1 MIADA
6 SGGMKV
12 VARGNRYRPRGREAE
27 VIGPN
32 HNGLSTWHWLVGGA
46 ALVIILA
53 GLQAV
58 SGIVNPLLLAAF
70 LAIASATPL
79 NWMQRRGVPAVLAVM
94 VLFLGVG
101 LVFFL
106 LFLALRGAVETTAAQ
121 APQYQEQLTVVFNQ
135 VRDYA
140 IGMGLPPEAL
150 PEQVPLPAVGTL
162 TDAATTIAS
171 GIGQFTAA
179 TFLVL
184 LAFMFLL
191 LEESTLPGKLAVAFP
206 ASRRARVRTR
216 RFLRAVDRYIFIK
229 SATSTLTGV
238 IIGTG
243 LWLIGVDFPILWG
256 ILAGLLNFI
265 PTVGSI
271 IAAVPAVAVAL
282 LGGGLLDAVLTVA
295 LYVAVNVAIG
305 SITEPRLMGRTLGL
319 SPLVVLISLM
329 VWGWVFGPVGMLL
342 SIPLTMIAKLALE
355 AQPETRW
362 IAVMLSDRADERI
375 R

>member
-1 MIADA
+1 MTVLNQ
-6 SGGMKV
+6 K
-12 VARGNRYRPRGREAE
+12 
-27 VIGPN
+27 GP
-32 HNGLSTWHWLVGGA
+32 SSWHWLVGGA

-79 NWMQRRGVPAVLAVM
+79 NWMQRRGVPAAVAVM
-94 VLFLGVG
+94 ILFLGVG

-106 LFLALRGAVETTAAQ
+106 LFLALRGAVETMAAQ
-121 APQYQEQLTVVFNQ
+121 APQYQEQLTVVFGQ
-135 VRDYA
+135 VRDYVVA
-140 IGMGLPPEAL
+140 MGVPPEAL
-150 PEQVPLPAVGTL
+150 PEEVPLPAVGTL
-162 TDAATTIAS
+162 TDAAATIAS

-191 LEESTLPGKLAVAFP
+191 LEESTLPGKLSVAFP

-216 RFLRAVDRYIFIK
+216 RFLHAVDRYIFIK

-271 IAAVPAVAVAL
+271 IAAAPAVVVAL
-282 LGGGLLDAVLTVA
+282 LGGGLLDAVLTVV

-362 IAVMLSDRADERI
+362 IAVLLSDRADERI
-375 R
+375 G

>member
-1 MIADA
+1 MIPR
-6 SGGMKV
+6 SPG
-12 VARGNRYRPRGREAE
+12 RGSAAPGRFRSRSSVRETD
-27 VIGPN
+27 VTVLNQKGP
-32 HNGLSTWHWLVGGA
+32 SSWHWLVGGA

-79 NWMQRRGVPAVLAVM
+79 NWMQRRGVPAAVAVM
-94 VLFLGVG
+94 ILFLGVG

-106 LFLALRGAVETTAAQ
+106 LFLALRGAVETMAAQ
-121 APQYQEQLTVVFNQ
+121 APQYQEQLTVVFGQ
-135 VRDYA
+135 VRDYVVA
-140 IGMGLPPEAL
+140 MGVPPEAL
-150 PEQVPLPAVGTL
+150 PEEVPLPAVGTL
-162 TDAATTIAS
+162 TDAAATIAS

-191 LEESTLPGKLAVAFP
+191 LEESTLPGKLSVAFP

-216 RFLRAVDRYIFIK
+216 RFLHAVDRYIFIK

-271 IAAVPAVAVAL
+271 IAAAPAVVVAL
-282 LGGGLLDAVLTVA
+282 LGGGLLDAVLTVV

-362 IAVMLSDRADERI
+362 IAVLLSDRADERI
-375 R
+375 G

>member
-1 MIADA
+1 MRKPQMALT
-6 SGGMKV
+6 S
-12 VARGNRYRPRGREAE
+12 
-27 VIGPN
+27 
-32 HNGLSTWHWLVGGA
+32 WHWLVGAA
-46 ALVIILA
+46 ALVIVLA

-58 SGIVNPLLLAAF
+58 SSIVNPLLLAAF

-79 NWMQRRGVPAVLAVM
+79 NWMQQRGVPGPLAVL
-94 VLFLGVG
+94 VLFLAVG

-106 LFLALRGAVETTAAQ
+106 LFNALRGAVETMAAQ
-121 APQYQEQLTVVFNQ
+121 APQYQQQLGSVFIQ
-135 VRDYA
+135 VREYLMELGVPEEA
-140 IGMGLPPEAL
+140 I
-150 PEQVPLPAVGTL
+150 PEQIPLPAVGTL
-162 TDAATTIAS
+162 TDAATTLA
-171 GIGQFTAA
+171 GGLGQFTAA

-229 SATSTLTGV
+229 SATSTLTGIV
-238 IIGTG
+238 IGVG
-243 LWLIGVDFPILWG
+243 LWLIGVDFPVLWG

-265 PTVGSI
+265 PTVGSF

-282 LGGGLLDAVLTVA
+282 VGGGLFDAVLAVA
-295 LYVAVNVAIG
+295 LYVATNVAIG
-305 SITEPRLMGRTLGL
+305 SVLEPRLMGRTLGL
-319 SPLVVLISLM
+319 SPLVVLMSLM
-329 VWGWVFGPVGMLL
+329 IWGWVFGPVGMLL

-362 IAVMLSDRADERI
+362 IAVMLSDRADRVEG
-375 R
+375 